1 MGFTVRSSGNND
13 GVVAEHILNIR
24 RVNSNQ
30 TVNYVPD
37 VIGLELEQE
46 QQSLSIETNLR
57 NWELAINFS

>member
-46 QQSLSIETNLR
+46 QQSLSIETD
-57 NWELAINFS
+57 